1 MSLFSFDVV
10 PKSFLGIDIGNSS
23 LKVTEISGWGER
35 RTLKNYGEIRVRTLY
50 DEPFRTFDKDALLL
64 SSNDISKAL
73 KAIFEETHM
82 KEKRAI
88 FSISDFSSFFTSFQL
103 PPMKDKELA
112 DAVRFEAR
120 RHVPLSLSEVVLDWQ
135 LLEKRKG
142 KNQPH
147 NVLLVAVPKEVI
159 SQYEDIA
166 RYAGLELVALEA
178 EVFGSIRSSLKDEE
192 EPVVLLDIG
201 SQTTTVSVVYKEVLW
216 ISHSIDTGGNS
227 FTERIARVLSIDYR
241 QGEEE
246 KFAKGIHVVAGNVQV
261 LLPIVDLLLAEIR
274 KSIDSFHPHDK
285 KQVQKIMLGGGAASL
300 LGLREYIEKQMDK
313 KTELINPFRHILY
326 PPILED
332 AMKDMGPSYAV
343 AVGMG
348 LRGFD

>member
-10 PKSFLGIDIGNSS
+10 PKSLLGIDIGNSS

-50 DEPFRTFDKDALLL
+50 DEPFRTFDKNALLL

-73 KAIFEETHM
+73 KAIFEETHI
-82 KEKRAI
+82 KERRAI

-135 LLEKRKG
+135 LVEKRKE

-159 SQYEDIA
+159 SQYEEIA
-166 RYAGLELVALEA
+166 RYSGLKLVALEA
-178 EVFGSIRSSLKDEE
+178 EVFGSIRSSLQDEK

-201 SQTTTVSVVYKEVLW
+201 SQTTTVSVVYNGILW
-216 ISHSIDTGGNS
+216 ISYSTDTGGNS
-227 FTERIARVLSIDYR
+227 FTERIAKGLSINYL
-241 QGEEE
+241 QAEQE
-246 KFAKGIHVVAGNVQV
+246 KIAKGIHVAAGNVQI
-261 LLPIVDLLLAEIR
+261 LLPVVDLLLTEIR
-274 KSIDSFHPHDK
+274 KAMEGFHPHDK
-285 KQVQKIMLGGGAASL
+285 KQVRKIVLGGGAGSL
-300 LGLREYIEKQMDK
+300 LGLPEYIEKHIDK
-313 KTELINPFRHILY
+313 KTELIHPFRHILY

-332 AMKDMGPSYAV
+332 AMKEMGPSYAV

-348 LRGFD
+348 LRGFE